1 MTLLDVAEDELIMDS
16 EKEKHIDDALL
27 ELFILDEKEFSDEK
41 RKEIEAHL
49 QHCQECREKMAKLKM
64 FYDILE
70 EELQNPISE
79 NAYKILERMDLKK

>member
-1 MTLLDVAEDELIMDS
+1 MILLETTEDELIMKS
-16 EKEKHIDDALL
+16 EHGKHIDDALL

-41 RKEIEAHL
+41 RKEIETHL
-49 QHCQECREKMAKLKM
+49 QQCEECQHKMAKLRM

-79 NAYKILERMDLKK
+79 NAYKILEKVVLKK